1 MRRRDESL
9 SQSALPPIIH
19 DPTLSF
25 AHPALV
31 KAFAYWNS
39 RRRDRAMPRRADITP
54 QGMRSFLPHVALVE
68 VKTRPGNGPDYFV
81 RLAGA
86 AIEEVFGKRTGRP
99 LTEDVPPEL
108 AVRWRAQFDAV
119 VNSQKPLRA
128 TGRIAFENK
137 TWLEAEI
144 LCAPLS
150 EDGTQVGMV
159 LLAFAAAVA
168 KPG

>member
-1 MRRRDESL
+1 MRRRDEWPL
-9 SQSALPPIIH
+9 QRGLPPIIH
-19 DPTLSF
+19 DATLSF
-25 AHPALV
+25 VHPALV

-39 RRRDRAMPRRADITP
+39 SRRERAMPGRADITP

-68 VKTRPGNGPDYFV
+68 VKPRPGNGPDYFV
-81 RLAGA
+81 RLAGT

-99 LTEDVPPEL
+99 LTQDVPPEL
-108 AVRWRAQFDAV
+108 AVRWRAQFDAA

-128 TGRIAFENK
+128 TGRIAYENK

-150 EDGTQVGMV
+150 EDGTSVSMV
-159 LLAFAAAVA
+159 LLAFAATVR